1 MGLEVILAIDVFAVF
16 GTGKWQLVETKIF
29 CWGRSFNLGWLCTDS
44 SSPVHLS
51 VHMRCLLWYEFSTV
65 HNASE
70 AECLNSPS
78 PDCYF
83 LRNHQTSRIYGY
95 RRASPLRAKRER
107 KIVIRAILIYRQY
120 SWLTFLGIMIG
131 EGYDSV
137 AKRWLLQLGLPS
149 NPYCK
154 RMHELVS
161 LCQYHSEP
169 YA

>member
-1 MGLEVILAIDVFAVF
+1 M
-16 GTGKWQLVETKIF
+16 ETKF
-29 CWGRSFNLGWLCTDS
+29 YCWGRSFNLGWPCTDS
-44 SSPVHLS
+44 SSPVGLS

-65 HNASE
+65 HNGGE
-70 AECLNSPS
+70 AECLNSWV
-78 PDCYF
+78 
-83 LRNHQTSRIYGY
+83 LTSVSLEIIRLLGFTRS
-95 RRASPLRAKRER
+95 RRACPLRAKREG

-169 YA
+169 YRSASVFSPQPTGHCNRGT